1 MNTEKLFAR
10 AVAALPQAV
19 RQRLDAGTPLDWS
32 VLEDPG
38 TGVRL
43 AEAARAHGR
52 LPEAVE
58 ELVNRLLGDVGI
70 VPADL
75 AEGSERQRDPAAWI
89 VRAAVEAEG
98 ESYRI
103 RNIHSGEVHAGV
115 RPEAVAGYAM
125 LALEIAA
132 AVHEAAERW
141 NEAGERHAEAA
152 GGASS
157 LLGLCA
163 VRMRERLRSPSGADA
178 QRRTTAGLAGVLERA
193 WNTQDLKTRAA
204 LSAVRLH
211 GGLGTRGIHGTRGIR
226 GMRGIRSTRGM
237 HGAQAPGRSY
247 YAPMTSYRLRSFDLG
262 EILWLRAL
270 AEQAVEAAST
280 ESGEEDSG
288 RPSPP
293 AVLPPSVVPPAASP
307 PKPAATEVSDA
318 NDISALEARIRAANE
333 GTGRLL
339 QLGSPPLDEL
349 APDRELSG
357 LREAA
362 GGLPEGVRRRMR
374 ETYGIGFA
382 HALSRLRSAD
392 DAEAVRAELERALAR
407 RGVPRWLE
415 ELAAALLADAG
426 AQTREGTRTT
436 GIRLHPEEETDA
448 GYRAIE
454 VEGGAAGR
462 LTALGL
468 VEQVRLGLVFATVAW
483 RGHSA
488 MRSAGR
494 EGGWTLDKGEAEGS
508 AFSQEERETLEAA
521 RRMEQALDRIQRG
534 RGFDAPTAL
543 EEASMTADTFRGIG
557 TATRA
562 AAGWPGGA
570 EVPDSRA
577 PGDVERIAIVSE
589 ALHERIR
596 SIANRHIA
604 SWIAGNGDSGVA
616 SKGRPAMPG
625 QDEART
631 TA

>member
-1 MNTEKLFAR
+1 MEKLFTR
-10 AVAALPQAV
+10 AVSALPQAV
-19 RQRLDAGTPLDWS
+19 RQRLDSGTPLDWY

-38 TGVRL
+38 TGARL
-43 AEAARAHGR
+43 ADAARTHGR

-58 ELVNRLLGDVGI
+58 DLVSRLVGDVGI

-75 AEGSERQRDPAAWI
+75 AEGVERWRNPAAWT
-89 VRAAVEAEG
+89 VRAAIEAEG

-103 RNIHSGEVHAGV
+103 RNIHGGEVHAGV

-141 NEAGERHAEAA
+141 NEAGERHAEVA

-163 VRMRERLRSPSGADA
+163 VRMRERLRSPAGADA
-178 QRRTTAGLAGVLERA
+178 QRRTTAELASVLERA
-193 WNTQDLKTRAA
+193 WNTQDIKTRAA

-211 GGLGTRGIHGTRGIR
+211 GGR
-226 GMRGIRSTRGM
+226 GMRGTR
-237 HGAQAPGRSY
+237 GAQAPRRSY

-270 AEQAVEAAST
+270 AEQAVEAASA
-280 ESGEEDSG
+280 ENREEE
-288 RPSPP
+288 RPRVPTP
-293 AVLPPSVVPPAASP
+293 TVPPPVAAP
-307 PKPAATEVSDA
+307 PKPAAAEVSDA

-333 GTGRLL
+333 GTGRLM
-339 QLGSPPLDEL
+339 QLGSPVDEL
-349 APDRELSG
+349 APDRELVG

-362 GGLPEGVRRRMR
+362 DRLPEGVRRRLR

-392 DAEAVRAELERALAR
+392 DAEAVRAELDKALAR
-407 RGVPRWLE
+407 QGVPRWLE
-415 ELAAALLADAG
+415 ELATALLVDAG

-436 GIRLHPEEETDA
+436 GIRLHPEEEAEA

-468 VEQVRLGLVFATVAW
+468 VEQVRLGLIFATDAW

-494 EGGWTLDKGEAEGS
+494 EGGWALDKGEAEGS
-508 AFSQEERETLEAA
+508 AFSVEERETLEAA
-521 RRMEQALDRIQRG
+521 RRMEQALDRIQRC

-557 TATRA
+557 TATRT

-570 EVPDSRA
+570 EVPDSRV
-577 PGDVERIAIVSE
+577 PGDVERIATVSE
-589 ALHERIR
+589 ALYERIR

-604 SWIAGNGDSGVA
+604 SWIAGNGDSDVA

-625 QDEART
+625 RDEART

>member
-1 MNTEKLFAR
+1 MNTEKLFTR
-10 AVAALPQAV
+10 AVSALPQAV
-19 RQRLDAGTPLDWS
+19 RQRLDSGTPLDWS

-43 AEAARAHGR
+43 AEAARTHGR
-52 LPEAVE
+52 LPEAAE
-58 ELVNRLLGDVGI
+58 ELVNRLVGDVGI

-75 AEGSERQRDPAAWI
+75 AEGAERWWDPAAWT
-89 VRAAVEAEG
+89 VRAAIEAEG

-103 RNIHSGEVHAGV
+103 RNIHGGEVHAGV

-132 AVHEAAERW
+132 AVHEAGEHW

-163 VRMRERLRSPSGADA
+163 VRMRERLRSPARADA
-178 QRRTTAGLAGVLERA
+178 PRRTTSELADVLERA
-193 WNTQDLKTRAA
+193 WNSQDLKTRAA
-204 LSAVRLH
+204 LSAIRLQ
-211 GGLGTRGIHGTRGIR
+211 GGR
-226 GMRGIRSTRGM
+226 GMRGIRGVRGI
-237 HGAQAPGRSY
+237 HGAQAPRRSY

-280 ESGEEDSG
+280 ESGEEDGG

-318 NDISALEARIRAANE
+318 NDISALEARIQAANE

-339 QLGSPPLDEL
+339 QLGSPLDEL
-349 APDRELSG
+349 APERELNG

-362 GGLPEGVRRRMR
+362 GELPEGVRRRMR

-392 DAEAVRAELERALAR
+392 DAEAVRAELEKALAR

-436 GIRLHPEEETDA
+436 GIRLHPEEEAEA

-468 VEQVRLGLVFATVAW
+468 VEQVRLGLVFATDAW

-494 EGGWTLDKGEAEGS
+494 EGGWTLDKGEAEGG
-508 AFSQEERETLEAA
+508 AFSVEERETLEAA

-557 TATRA
+557 TATRT

-570 EVPDSRA
+570 EVPDSRV

-596 SIANRHIA
+596 SIANKHIA

-616 SKGRPAMPG
+616 STGRPAMPG
-625 QDEART
+625 RDEART

>member
-1 MNTEKLFAR
+1 MNTEKLFTR
-10 AVAALPQAV
+10 AVSALPQAV
-19 RQRLDAGTPLDWS
+19 RQRLDSGTPLDWS

-38 TGVRL
+38 TGARL
-43 AEAARAHGR
+43 AEAARTHGR
-52 LPEAVE
+52 LPEAAE
-58 ELVNRLLGDVGI
+58 DLVNRLVGDVGI

-75 AEGSERQRDPAAWI
+75 AEGAERWRDPAAWT
-89 VRAAVEAEG
+89 VRAAIEAEG
-98 ESYRI
+98 ESYRV

-163 VRMRERLRSPSGADA
+163 VRMRERLRSPAEADA
-178 QRRTTAGLAGVLERA
+178 QRRTTAGLADMLERA

-204 LSAVRLH
+204 LSAIRLH
-211 GGLGTRGIHGTRGIR
+211 GGR
-226 GMRGIRSTRGM
+226 GMRGTR
-237 HGAQAPGRSY
+237 GAQAPRRSY

-270 AEQAVEAAST
+270 AEQAVEAASA
-280 ESGEEDSG
+280 ESREEE
-288 RPSPP
+288 RPRVST
-293 AVLPPSVVPPAASP
+293 PAAP
-307 PKPAATEVSDA
+307 PPVAAPPRPATAEVSDA

-339 QLGSPPLDEL
+339 QLGSPLDEL
-349 APDRELSG
+349 APERELSG
-357 LREAA
+357 LVEAA

-374 ETYGIGFA
+374 EAYGIGFA
-382 HALSRLRSAD
+382 HALSRLRSTD
-392 DAEAVRAELERALAR
+392 DAEAVRAELEKALAR
-407 RGVPRWLE
+407 QGVPRWLE
-415 ELAAALLADAG
+415 ELATALLADAG

-436 GIRLHPEEETDA
+436 GIRLHPDEEPA
-448 GYRAIE
+448 SGYRAIE
-454 VEGGAAGR
+454 IEGGAAGR

-468 VEQVRLGLVFATVAW
+468 VEQVRLSLVFATDAW

-494 EGGWTLDKGEAEGS
+494 EGGWTLDKGEAEGG
-508 AFSQEERETLEAA
+508 AFSVEERETLEAA

-557 TATRA
+557 TATRN

-570 EVPDSRA
+570 EVPDSRV

-596 SIANRHIA
+596 SIANKHIA

-616 SKGRPAMPG
+616 STGRPAMPG
-625 QDEART
+625 RDEART

>member
-1 MNTEKLFAR
+1 MEKLFTR
-10 AVAALPQAV
+10 AVAVLPDAV

-32 VLEDPG
+32 ALEDPG
-38 TGVRL
+38 TGARF
-43 AEAARAHGR
+43 AEAARTHGR
-52 LPEAVE
+52 LPEAAE
-58 ELVNRLLGDVGI
+58 NLVDRLVGDVGI

-75 AEGSERQRDPAAWI
+75 VEGAERQRDPAAWTGRVAI
-89 VRAAVEAEG
+89 EAEG

-103 RNIHSGEVHAGV
+103 RNDIGGEVHAGV

-141 NEAGERHAEAA
+141 LEAGERHTEAP

-163 VRMRERLRSPSGADA
+163 VWMRERLRSPSGADA

-204 LSAVRLH
+204 LSAIRLQ
-211 GGLGTRGIHGTRGIR
+211 GGRGIR
-226 GMRGIRSTRGM
+226 GTRGM
-237 HGAQAPGRSY
+237 HGAQAPRRSY

-270 AEQAVEAAST
+270 AEQAVEAASA
-280 ESGEEDSG
+280 ESREEERLRVS
-288 RPSPP
+288 R
-293 AVLPPSVVPPAASP
+293 PAAPPPVAAP
-307 PKPAATEVSDA
+307 PKPATAEVSDA

-333 GTGRLL
+333 GTGRSL
-339 QLGSPPLDEL
+339 QLGSPLDEL
-349 APDRELSG
+349 APERELSG
-357 LREAA
+357 LTEAA
-362 GGLPEGVRRRMR
+362 GGLPEGVRRRLR

-382 HALSRLRSAD
+382 HALSRLRSVD
-392 DAEAVRAELERALAR
+392 DALAVRTELEKALAR
-407 RGVPRWLE
+407 QGVPRWLE
-415 ELAAALLADAG
+415 ELATALLADAG

-436 GIRLHPEEETDA
+436 GIRLHPDEETDA

-454 VEGGAAGR
+454 IEGSAAGR

-468 VEQVRLGLVFATVAW
+468 VEQVRLSLVFVTDAW
-483 RGHSA
+483 RGHTA

-508 AFSQEERETLEAA
+508 AFSVEERETLEAA

-543 EEASMTADTFRGIG
+543 EEASMTADAFRGIG
-557 TATRA
+557 TATRT

-570 EVPDSRA
+570 EVPDSRVS
-577 PGDVERIAIVSE
+577 GDVERIAIVSE

-604 SWIAGNGDSGVA
+604 SWIAGNGDSGA
-616 SKGRPAMPG
+616 GSKGRPAMPG
-625 QDEART
+625 RDEART

>member
-1 MNTEKLFAR
+1 MNTEKLFTR
-10 AVAALPQAV
+10 AVSALPQAV
-19 RQRLDAGTPLDWS
+19 RQRLDSGTPLDWS

-38 TGVRL
+38 TGARL
-43 AEAARAHGR
+43 AEAARTHGR
-52 LPEAVE
+52 LPEAAE
-58 ELVNRLLGDVGI
+58 DLVNRLVGDVGI

-75 AEGSERQRDPAAWI
+75 AEGAERWRDPAAWT
-89 VRAAVEAEG
+89 VRAAIEAEG
-98 ESYRI
+98 ESYRV

-163 VRMRERLRSPSGADA
+163 VRMRERLRSPAGADA
-178 QRRTTAGLAGVLERA
+178 QRRTTAGLADVLERA
-193 WNTQDLKTRAA
+193 WNSQDLKTRAA
-204 LSAVRLH
+204 LSAIRLH
-211 GGLGTRGIHGTRGIR
+211 GGR
-226 GMRGIRSTRGM
+226 GMRGTR
-237 HGAQAPGRSY
+237 GAQAPRRSY

-270 AEQAVEAAST
+270 AEQAVEAASA
-280 ESGEEDSG
+280 ESREEE
-288 RPSPP
+288 RPRVST
-293 AVLPPSVVPPAASP
+293 PAAP
-307 PKPAATEVSDA
+307 PPVAAPPRPATAEVSDA

-339 QLGSPPLDEL
+339 QLGSPLDEL
-349 APDRELSG
+349 APERELSG
-357 LREAA
+357 LVEAA

-374 ETYGIGFA
+374 EAYGIGFA
-382 HALSRLRSAD
+382 HALSRLRSTD
-392 DAEAVRAELERALAR
+392 DAEAVRAELEKALAR
-407 RGVPRWLE
+407 QGVPRWLE
-415 ELAAALLADAG
+415 ELATALLADAG

-436 GIRLHPEEETDA
+436 GIRLHPDEEPA
-448 GYRAIE
+448 SGYRAIE
-454 VEGGAAGR
+454 IEGGAAGR

-468 VEQVRLGLVFATVAW
+468 VEQVRLSLVFATDAW

-494 EGGWTLDKGEAEGS
+494 EGGWTLDKGEAEGG
-508 AFSQEERETLEAA
+508 AFSVEERETLEAA

-557 TATRA
+557 TATRT

-570 EVPDSRA
+570 EVPDSRV

-596 SIANRHIA
+596 SIANKHIA

-616 SKGRPAMPG
+616 STGRPAMPG
-625 QDEART
+625 RDEART